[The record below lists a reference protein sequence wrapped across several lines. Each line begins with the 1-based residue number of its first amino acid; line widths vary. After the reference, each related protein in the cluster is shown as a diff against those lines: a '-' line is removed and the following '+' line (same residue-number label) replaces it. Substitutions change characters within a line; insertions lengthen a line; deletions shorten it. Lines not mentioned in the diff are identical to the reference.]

1 MSVHAEPERPEIEI
15 YREMLDHLEDIVFCH
30 DPDGRFLFMSS
41 AAEKLLGYRPENLPG
56 LDFAKIIPPDYL
68 EEAMQRTELQRR
80 KQPVAQPWELQVF
93 NRQGERVWVQ
103 IRTQPVYDAQGN
115 LLRVYGIARDLTA
128 RKVVEEKLEL
138 YTEQLEAL
146 VGQRTEKL
154 RESEQR
160 FRELAEMLP
169 ETVFEIDLGGQVTFV
184 SRSAFAAFGYTPQD
198 VEKGLIAKIVNVRWA
213 TWPKF

>member
-1 MSVHAEPERPEIEI
+1 M
-15 YREMLDHLEDIVFCH
+15 
-30 DPDGRFLFMSS
+30 
-41 AAEKLLGYRPENLPG
+41 
-56 LDFAKIIPPDYL
+56 
-68 EEAMQRTELQRR
+68 
-80 KQPVAQPWELQVF
+80 
-93 NRQGERVWVQ
+93 
-103 IRTQPVYDAQGN
+103 
-115 LLRVYGIARDLTA
+115 YGIARDLTA

-198 VEKGLIAKIVNVRWA
+198 VEKGLIAFDLLAPEDRERALGNMAKVLKGDDIGLTEYTALTKGGERVPVLLHSSAIIRDGRSLGLRGFMINICERNRVELALRESEERNRRILETVPDWICHC
-213 TWPKF
+213 TGG